1 MIEALDCAATAMQVL
16 SDYPRPGPEAL
27 APSPATLPANW
38 LPSARD
44 RPRAR
49 RRPRRATR
57 ERSSARA
64 HHASRR
70 RAPAHPDRRRRAH
83 ARIPRARR
91 ESCRSRARVA
101 CARRA
106 RPRHPDRPPPTH
118 LAPWSSAR
126 PSAPARRREREDGA
140 RRVQRDQCKHVTDA
154 GAYVL
159 GAMQRLG
166 HERRDR
172 ACRRQPQSA
181 PRDRAHVS
189 AVIARRHHAA
199 PVVMPSRSLS
209 WIGGRS

>member
-1 MIEALDCAATAMQVL
+1 VTDRGRVGALDAQRANGLQRARTMRADDEHRRIRIADGGLTPGSRERAGNRAA
-16 SDYPRPGPEAL
+16 RAL
-27 APSPATLPANW
+27 AWRAHVEH
-38 LPSARD
+38 D
-44 RPRAR
+44 RGTPID
-49 RRPRRATR
+49 RRPRIW
-57 ERSSARA
+57 
-64 HHASRR
+64 RR
-70 RAPAHPDRRRRAH
+70 GLQRVP
-83 ARIPRARR
+83 ARR
-91 ESCRSRARVA
+91 
-101 CARRA
+101 
-106 RPRHPDRPPPTH
+106 H
-118 LAPWSSAR
+118 
-126 PSAPARRREREDGA
+126 RRREREDGA